1 MTTQVN
7 PVAFAQLWQ
16 GLYNHAVERMSEEC
30 YAADC
35 EVSAMG
41 AAVFRGR
48 AALAKVEQAVLRAA
62 PTRWMRLDAVHG
74 DAQVLV
80 VEATLLESPAGGAWA
95 VPFCAV
101 LTLKDGQIVS
111 DHTYADWSKWP
122 GL

>member
-1 MTTQVN
+1 MTTSIN

-41 AAVFRGR
+41 AAVFHGR
-48 AALAKVEQAVLRAA
+48 EALAKVEQAVLRAA
-62 PTRWMRLDAVHG
+62 PTRWMRLDAVQG

-80 VEATLLESPAGGAWA
+80 VEATLLESPAGGTWE

-101 LTLKDGQIVS
+101 LTLKNGQIVR